1 MRLLFFFV
9 FFLTFFPVI
18 AQQRV
23 DYVGLLALQDST
35 FISYKLE
42 LVETDGILKGFSY
55 TDLNG
60 PHESKN
66 TLVGRYNSKDNKI
79 EFREVDIVYTKSPI
93 KELDF
98 CFVYFTGSLRNLR
111 GKATLEGNFKSY
123 YDDLQPCIDGK
134 LIMQGEEKFTRKTEK
149 ITSRVEKMDKI
160 PDSVKQRIANS
171 KFLNSSERQGLKG
184 GETLNVFW
192 ESKTAYLEIWDP
204 GKVDGDAMSI
214 VLNGKVVKE
223 NYAPLK
229 AKTKIP
235 LTFNKEI
242 NTLVLKA
249 LSEGTDPP
257 NTAQIR
263 ITDGNGKEISMLSS
277 FKVGEQVKVVFYQKD
292 LK

>member
-1 MRLLFFFV
+1 MKS
-9 FFLTFFPVI
+9 FFLIFLFI
-18 AQQRV
+18 SSFLSHAQEIE
-23 DYVGLLALQDST
+23 YLGLLALPDST
-35 FISYKLE
+35 FISYKVDLK
-42 LVETDGILKGFSY
+42 VQDGKLYGFSY
-55 TDLNG
+55 TDMNG

-66 TLVGRYNSKDNKI
+66 TLVGRYDDKENTI
-79 EFREVDIVYTKSPI
+79 EFREVEIVYTKSPI

-98 CFVYFTGSLRNLR
+98 CYVYFKGKLRNLNGR
-111 GKATLEGNFKSY
+111 AKIDGDFKSY
-123 YDDLQPCIDGK
+123 YDDLEPCINGQ
-134 LIMQGEEKFTRKTEK
+134 LMLQSAEKIKRKYDK
-149 ITSRVEKMDKI
+149 ITSKVEKSNKI
-160 PDSVKQRIANS
+160 ADSVKQRIASNQ
-171 KFLNSSERQGLKG
+171 FFDNNERQGLMG

-204 GKVDGDAMSI
+204 GKVDGDEMSI
-214 VLNGKVVKE
+214 VLNGKVIKE
-223 NYAPLK
+223 SYSPLK

-242 NTLVLKA
+242 NTLTLKA

-277 FKVGEQVKVVFYQKD
+277 FKVGEQVEVVFYQKD

>member
-1 MRLLFFFV
+1 MKNLTSLFLLLGS
-9 FFLTFFPVI
+9 FLSL
-18 AQQRV
+18 AQQIE
-23 DYVGLLALQDST
+23 YTGLLALQDST
-35 FISYKLE
+35 FIPYKIE
-42 LVETDGILKGFSY
+42 LTQENGVLKGFSY

-60 PHESKN
+60 AHESKN
-66 TLVGRYNSKDNKI
+66 TLVGRYNDNEDTI

-98 CFVYFTGSLRNLR
+98 CYVYFTGKLRNLNGR
-111 GKATLEGNFKSY
+111 AKIEGNFKSY
-123 YDDLQPCIDGK
+123 YDDLQPCINGK
-134 LIMQGEEKFTRKTEK
+134 MVMQSDEK
-149 ITSRVEKMDKI
+149 IERKADKLMSRIEKSKKV
-160 PDSVKQRIANS
+160 PDSIKQRLAKNPLLMGN
-171 KFLNSSERQGLKG
+171 KQQGLKG

-192 ESKTAYLEIWDP
+192 ESKIAYLEIWDP

-214 VLNGKVVKE
+214 MLNENVVKE
-223 NYAPLK
+223 SYAPLK

-242 NTLVLKA
+242 NTLTLKA

-277 FKVGEQVKVVFYQKD
+277 FKVGEQVKVVFYKKD
-292 LK
+292 LR